1 MTERSQFFGDVQFA
15 TQHSNQKTKAFTPT
29 ASLQS
34 NVFNVLKFGSPGRIR
49 TYNPSVNSRMLYR

>member
-34 NVFNVLKFGSPGRIR
+34 NVFNVLKFGSKLP
-49 TYNPSVNSRMLYR
+49 